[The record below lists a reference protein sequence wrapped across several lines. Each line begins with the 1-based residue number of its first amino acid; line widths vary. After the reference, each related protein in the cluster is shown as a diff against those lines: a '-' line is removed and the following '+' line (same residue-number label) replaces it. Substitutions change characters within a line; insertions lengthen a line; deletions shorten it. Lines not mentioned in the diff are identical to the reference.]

1 MFINLFLAESEMI
14 PSYEDYIKDNKPLI
28 LIVDDIP
35 KNLQVLSNIL
45 NTEGYQ
51 ISFASDGK
59 QALSVIETTT
69 PDLILLDIMM
79 PEMDG
84 YEVCKQLKK
93 NEKTKEIPII
103 FLTGK
108 ADSDDIVSGLKL
120 GAVDYITKPFNS
132 AELLTRISTHLE
144 LKISRDLLLKYNQ
157 ELVSARDELKK
168 LNASKDT
175 FFSIIAHDLRG
186 PFSGFLG
193 LSELLLEEYED
204 LSQEEVT
211 QIADSMN
218 KAAKRLFSFLENLL
232 EWSRTQMGRVEFY
245 PNKLDISET
254 ITRVFSLFSVTA
266 EDKKIKT
273 INNISKGTFIF
284 ADNNMLNTIL
294 RNLISNAL
302 KFTKIGGEIVVSMDK
317 QDDDFLI
324 ISVADNGVGMNDDA
338 KEKIFRLD
346 TKHST
351 PGTAN
356 EQGSGLGLL
365 LCKDLVEKHNG
376 SIWVDSEVDKGT
388 TFTFTLPL
396 KENLLP
402 INEEM
407 K

>member
-1 MFINLFLAESEMI
+1 MI
-14 PSYEDYIKDNKPLI
+14 QNYEDYIKENKPLI

-35 KNLQVLSNIL
+35 KNLQVLSSIL
-45 NTEGYQ
+45 NIEGYQ

-59 QALSVIETTT
+59 QALSVVETTI

-84 YEVCKQLKK
+84 YEVCKQLKE
-93 NEKTKEIPII
+93 NEKTKDIPVI

-108 ADSDDIVSGLKL
+108 AESEDVVSGLKL
-120 GAVDYITKPFNS
+120 GAVDYVTKPFNS
-132 AELLTRISTHLE
+132 AELLTRIRTHLE
-144 LKISRDLLLKYNQ
+144 LKISRDLLMKYNN
-157 ELVSARDELKK
+157 ELVAARDELKK

-193 LSELLLEEYED
+193 LSELLLDEYDD
-204 LSQEEVT
+204 LDQAEIS
-211 QIADSMN
+211 QIADSMH
-218 KAAKRLFSFLENLL
+218 KAAKRLYSFLENLL
-232 EWSRTQMGRVEFY
+232 EWSRTQMGRVEFF
-245 PNKLDISET
+245 PNRLDVSET
-254 ITRVFSLFSVTA
+254 ITRIFSLFSVTA
-266 EDKKIKT
+266 DEKKIST
-273 INNISKGTFIF
+273 ISNIPKDTFVF

-302 KFTKIGGEIVVSMDK
+302 KFTRQGGEITVNTEKKDNG
-317 QDDDFLI
+317 FLI
-324 ISVADNGVGMNDDA
+324 VSVSDNGVGMNDEA
-338 KEKIFRLD
+338 KDKIFRLD

-376 SIWVDSEVDKGT
+376 IIWVDSELGKGT
-388 TFTFTLPL
+388 TFYFTLPL
-396 KENLLP
+396 KEELLP
-402 INEEM
+402 AQEQ
-407 K
+407 KK

>member
-1 MFINLFLAESEMI
+1 MTPN
-14 PSYEDYIKDNKPLI
+14 YEDYIKENNPLI

-35 KNLQVLSNIL
+35 KNLQVLSSIL
-45 NTEGYQ
+45 SIEGYQ

-59 QALSVIETTT
+59 QALSVVETTI

-93 NEKTKEIPII
+93 NESTKDIPVI

-108 ADSDDIVSGLKL
+108 ADTDDVVSGLKL

-132 AELLTRISTHLE
+132 AELLTRIRTHLE
-144 LKISRDLLLKYNQ
+144 LKISRDMLIKYNK
-157 ELVSARDELKK
+157 ELVEARDELKK
-168 LNASKDT
+168 INDSKDT

-193 LSELLLEEYED
+193 LSELLLDEYDD
-204 LSQEEVT
+204 LQQEEIS

-218 KAAKRLFSFLENLL
+218 KAAKRLYSFLENLL
-232 EWSRTQMGRVEFY
+232 EWSRSQMGRVEFY
-245 PNKLDISET
+245 PNRLDISET
-254 ITRVFSLFSVTA
+254 ITRIYSLFSVTA
-266 EDKKIKT
+266 EDKKINT
-273 INNISKGTFIF
+273 VSNIPKDTFVY

-294 RNLISNAL
+294 RNLVSNAL
-302 KFTKIGGEIVVSMDK
+302 KFTKQGGQITVDVNNEN
-317 QDDDFLI
+317 DDFLI
-324 ISVADNGVGMNDDA
+324 VSVADNGVGMNDEA
-338 KEKIFRLD
+338 KDKIFRID

-376 SIWVDSEVDKGT
+376 RIWVESEVGKGT
-388 TFTFTLPL
+388 TFYFTLPL
-396 KENLLP
+396 KEELLP
-402 INEEM
+402 VLEKES
-407 K
+407 

>member
-1 MFINLFLAESEMI
+1 MI
-14 PSYEDYIKDNKPLI
+14 QNYEDYIKENKPLI

-35 KNLQVLSNIL
+35 KNLQVLSSIL
-45 NTEGYQ
+45 NIEGYQ

-59 QALSVIETTT
+59 QALSVVETTI

-84 YEVCKQLKK
+84 YEVCKQLKE
-93 NEKTKEIPII
+93 NEKTKDIPVI

-108 ADSDDIVSGLKL
+108 AESEDVVSGLKL
-120 GAVDYITKPFNS
+120 GAVDYVTKPFNS
-132 AELLTRISTHLE
+132 AELLTRIRTHLE
-144 LKISRDLLLKYNQ
+144 LKISRDLLMKNNYQ
-157 ELVSARDELKK
+157 LVAARDELKK

-193 LSELLLEEYED
+193 LSELLLDEYDD
-204 LSQEEVT
+204 LDQAEIS
-211 QIADSMN
+211 QIADSMH
-218 KAAKRLFSFLENLL
+218 KAAKRLYSFLENLL
-232 EWSRTQMGRVEFY
+232 EWSRTQMGRVEFF
-245 PNKLDISET
+245 PSRLDVSET
-254 ITRVFSLFSVTA
+254 ITRIYSLFSVTA
-266 EDKKIKT
+266 DEKKINT
-273 INNISKGTFIF
+273 ISNIPKGTFVF

-302 KFTKIGGEIVVSMDK
+302 KFTKQGGEITVNTEK
-317 QDDDFLI
+317 KDDDFLI
-324 ISVADNGVGMNDDA
+324 VSVSDNGVGMNDEA
-338 KEKIFRLD
+338 KDKIFRLD

-376 SIWVDSEVDKGT
+376 TIWVDSEVGKGT
-388 TFTFTLPL
+388 IFSFTLPL
-396 KENLLP
+396 KEELLP
-402 INEEM
+402 AQEQ
-407 K
+407 KK